1 MALKVKNIYKYLE
14 AVARWLKLAKDERE
28 LLAKSSPV
36 KHVESPRQL
45 FIYMLTVIT
54 VIIGLWLNSKSKFN

>member
-45 FIYMLTVIT
+45 FIYMLTNYAIHHYHRVM
-54 VIIGLWLNSKSKFN
+54 VE